1 MRIGRSLA
9 IATILAAVGGI
20 TSAVPPALAAGG
32 GTGSAAASS
41 AIAGLAAPGATGPDT
56 AGPDTAGPATA
67 RSATAR
73 SAMAGPDTAGSGT
86 AGSGTASATR
96 LCGSRA
102 GRTPRIKK
110 VMWIFMENRSYGQH
124 AGQIPGDP
132 AATYI
137 RRKLIGHC
145 GSTSNYHAVTHPSFP
160 NYLAATSGGL
170 HGDGTQHSYRVRSI
184 FSQVDPSWRSYQEF
198 MPHRCDHSP
207 QVGNPATG
215 HFYVNRHNPASFY
228 SSQPV
233 AGDCRRFDRSLGT
246 TASGALVRAVQA
258 GTLPRFSQITPGLC
272 DDMHKLPPGVSGC
285 ANPTAHGDAW
295 LATWIPII
303 TAGPDYRRG
312 HLVIDIVWDEGAGGR
327 IGGRCL
333 HSGATNCI
341 VANIVISPY
350 TRHKVSPTDFSH
362 YSLLKMTER
371 LLHVRFLGRA
381 KNTSTHNLC
390 KPFGLCPPR

>member
-1 MRIGRSLA
+1 MDYQEVRMRIGRSLA

-56 AGPDTAGPATA
+56 AGPDTAGSGTA
-67 RSATAR
+67 GSGTAG
-73 SAMAGPDTAGSGT
+73 SGTAGSGT

-160 NYLAATSGGL
+160 DYLAATSGGL
-170 HGDGTQHSYRVRSI
+170 HGDGRVHSYRVRSI

-198 MPHRCDHSP
+198 MPRRCDRAP
-207 QVGNPATG
+207 QVGSPATG
-215 HFYVNRHNPASFY
+215 HYYVNRHNPAVFY
-228 SSQPV
+228 SSSPV
-233 AGDCRRFDRSLGT
+233 HGDCKKFDRPLGSA
-246 TASGALVRAVQA
+246 ASGALLRAV
-258 GTLPRFSQITPGLC
+258 
-272 DDMHKLPPGVSGC
+272 
-285 ANPTAHGDAW
+285 
-295 LATWIPII
+295 
-303 TAGPDYRRG
+303 
-312 HLVIDIVWDEGAGGR
+312 
-327 IGGRCL
+327 
-333 HSGATNCI
+333 
-341 VANIVISPY
+341 
-350 TRHKVSPTDFSH
+350 
-362 YSLLKMTER
+362 
-371 LLHVRFLGRA
+371 
-381 KNTSTHNLC
+381 KN
-390 KPFGLCPPR
+390 